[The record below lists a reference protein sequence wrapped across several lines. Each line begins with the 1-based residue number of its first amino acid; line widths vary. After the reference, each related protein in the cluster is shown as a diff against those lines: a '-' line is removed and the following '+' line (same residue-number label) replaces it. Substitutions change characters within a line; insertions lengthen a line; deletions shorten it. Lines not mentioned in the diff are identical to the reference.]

1 MNKGKGNLVVEKF
14 LSPSDGKNINAYML
28 IDGNE
33 AAVIDVADAYDDI
46 KKTLDERNASLKYI
60 LITHGHASHLKSA
73 SKVKKDFGGQI
84 CFHEHDIDLIEKA
97 DETLKP
103 DISLKDNAKLQLNGT
118 EIKVFHMPGH
128 TRGSVCYYIKNEKIL
143 FSGDTLLK
151 GEYGK
156 IWGPTS
162 MALMLRSLKR
172 LNNVILSSSTV
183 YPGHGDLTTMYA
195 EAWLDC
201 LDNLS

>member
-1 MNKGKGNLVVEKF
+1 MNKGNLVVKKF
-14 LSPSDGKNINAYML
+14 LSSSNGKDVNAYML
-28 IDGNE
+28 IDGGE
-33 AAVIDVADAYDDI
+33 AAIIDVADTYDDV
-46 KKTLDERNASLKYI
+46 KDALREHKANLKYI
-60 LITHGHASHLKSA
+60 LITHGHSSHLRSA
-73 SKVKKDFGGQI
+73 SRVKRDLGGQI
-84 CFHEHDIDLIEKA
+84 CFHEHDNDLIEKV

-103 DISLKDNAKLQLNGT
+103 DIPLKDKTKLRLNGT
-118 EIKVFHMPGH
+118 EIKVFHTPGH
-128 TRGSVCYYIKNEKIL
+128 TRGSVCYYIEREKML
-143 FSGDTLLK
+143 FSGDTLFK

-162 MALMLRSLKR
+162 MGLMLRTLKR

-183 YPGHGDLTTMYA
+183 YPGHGDSTTMYA